1 LIIGVSGGF
10 FLLKFYFIILFSAG
24 MAGIICFAL
33 TIRLAYASLMKKL
46 QARAIKEKKKTVKID
61 LSCETA
67 SSPPPVHRSIGVINA
82 FNTSNDSKS
91 RNRAMTLDTLTREV
105 DFFLYIYSYLF
116 Y

>member
-1 LIIGVSGGF
+1 
-10 FLLKFYFIILFSAG
+10 
-24 MAGIICFAL
+24 
-33 TIRLAYASLMKKL
+33 MKKL